1 MSVDS
6 NVGAFNG
13 ASSSNSQNKGY
24 QNDTLN
30 PYFLHPNE
38 NPNLALVT
46 PLLSGPN
53 YHSWSRAMTMAL
65 RSKKKMH
72 FINGTLP
79 RPDDDDRDSLAWDRC
94 NTMLLSWLNNSVSPE
109 ISQSI
114 LWLDSA
120 SEIWQELKERFY
132 QGDVFRISDL
142 QDEISSL
149 KQGDSTIS
157 TYYTS
162 LKKLWQELDN
172 FRPIPDSHCVHN
184 CVHGC
189 AAIAKMKSYKESDQV
204 IRFLKGLNEQYHVV
218 RSQIMLM
225 DPLLTISKVYSL
237 LVQQER
243 QLATP
248 VDESKLLAVSGNNHY
263 AGRGHSTRGRGTR
276 GGRSYGNGGRGKGNK
291 LCSHC
296 GQTNHVVDNCWI
308 KYGYPPHMQHLQ
320 HDRAIN
326 NCANVDDDDDDET
339 PTVNCEDGNND
350 HKTGKFSFTAAQH
363 KALLALLQGSTSM
376 PSHSI
381 NHVTTNT
388 GILCTIPLSN
398 NSDQFILDTGA
409 TDHIC
414 FDLKYFQCLKQIPP
428 INLKLPNGTL
438 VNTCLAGTIMFDH
451 QLYLTDVLY
460 FPNFTFNLISVPK
473 LTKNLHCSLMFND
486 NKCVIQESSSRR
498 MIGVAD
504 LLNGLYILTTPKVSL
519 GHIPNTSC
527 INNINKITDVHSL
540 ESHKNSDCNVWHKRF
555 GHASNDKLIELNKK
569 FPFVKISNSSVPCD
583 ACFFAKQKRLP
594 FTLSSTKSASN
605 FDLVHMD
612 IWGPLAIP
620 SMLGFKYFLTVVDDR
635 SRFTWIYLMKV
646 KSEASTHI
654 KSFYAMVKTQF
665 NCNIKCIRTDN
676 ETEFLLKDFYNENEI
691 IHQCSCVATPQQNDI
706 VERKHQHILGTARAL
721 LFQSHLPKIFWAHA
735 VGHSVHIINRLPTP
749 FLSQKSPYQM
759 LYNCLPDI
767 NNLKVFGCLAYATT
781 LQTNRHKLDSRSR
794 KCVSLGLKTGVKGH
808 ILFDLQSREVFIS
821 RDVVF
826 FEHIFPFYTKNQHQ
840 IDQTNSATQSPI
852 LYDDLD
858 MLFTNHST
866 HHSSSPSL
874 PLLQTATPHSPTSIP
889 STHSP
894 DDHSSPP
901 SPTHDHHSPCDPVIE
916 TDVMIPTSTN
926 TPLTTSSNSLPIIA
940 PPSIN
945 PIRKSD
951 RVKHPPSY
959 LQDYHTKILGNISHS
974 ASDSTHP
981 SSSQCKFPISSFISY
996 DHLSPAHKHYA
1007 LNISTL
1013 TEPSSYEEAMCDE
1026 NWKSAV
1032 NVELTALLKN
1042 NTWDMV
1048 KLPPHKKAIG
1058 CKWVFKL
1065 KLHADGTVERHK
1077 ARLVAKGF
1085 TQTEGI
1091 DYIDTFSPVVKMTT
1105 VRTFMAIAASQNWP
1119 LFQLDVNTAFLH
1131 GDLNE
1136 EVYMKPPPG
1145 LPLAH
1150 PDLVCKLQRS
1160 LYGLKQASRQWNV
1173 KLTETL
1179 LSSGYIQSKADYS
1192 LFTKNT
1198 STGFTAILVYVDDL
1212 VLGGT
1217 DIDEIHQLKALL
1229 DTKFSIKDLGSLKY
1243 FLGFEVAR
1251 SKTGISLC
1259 QRKYTLD
1266 LLQDSGLLG
1275 TKPTPTPMQP
1285 HLQLQKSSGNA
1296 ISDPTTYRRLIGRL
1310 LY

>member
-13 ASSSNSQNKGY
+13 TSSSNSQNKGY

-65 RSKKKMH
+65 RSKNKMH

-225 DPLLTISKVYSL
+225 DPLPTISKVYSL

-276 GGRSYGNGGRGKGNK
+276 GGRSYGNGGR
-291 LCSHC
+291 
-296 GQTNHVVDNCWI
+296 
-308 KYGYPPHMQHLQ
+308 
-320 HDRAIN
+320 
-326 NCANVDDDDDDET
+326 
-339 PTVNCEDGNND
+339 DGNND
-350 HKTGKFSFTAAQH
+350 HKTGKFSLTAAQQ

-376 PSHSI
+376 SSHSI

-398 NSDQFILDTGA
+398 NSDQFILDTSA

-486 NKCVIQESSSRR
+486 NKCVIQESSSKR

-527 INNINKITDVHSL
+527 INNTNKITDVHSL

-555 GHASNDKLIELNKK
+555 GHASNDKLIELNKN
-569 FPFVKISNSSVPCD
+569 FLFVKISNSSVPCD

-612 IWGPLAIP
+612 I
-620 SMLGFKYFLTVVDDR
+620 
-635 SRFTWIYLMKV
+635 
-646 KSEASTHI
+646 
-654 KSFYAMVKTQF
+654 
-665 NCNIKCIRTDN
+665 
-676 ETEFLLKDFYNENEI
+676 
-691 IHQCSCVATPQQNDI
+691 
-706 VERKHQHILGTARAL
+706 
-721 LFQSHLPKIFWAHA
+721 
-735 VGHSVHIINRLPTP
+735 
-749 FLSQKSPYQM
+749 
-759 LYNCLPDI
+759 
-767 NNLKVFGCLAYATT
+767 
-781 LQTNRHKLDSRSR
+781 
-794 KCVSLGLKTGVKGH
+794 
-808 ILFDLQSREVFIS
+808 
-821 RDVVF
+821 
-826 FEHIFPFYTKNQHQ
+826 
-840 IDQTNSATQSPI
+840 
-852 LYDDLD
+852 
-858 MLFTNHST
+858 
-866 HHSSSPSL
+866 
-874 PLLQTATPHSPTSIP
+874 
-889 STHSP
+889 
-894 DDHSSPP
+894 
-901 SPTHDHHSPCDPVIE
+901 
-916 TDVMIPTSTN
+916 
-926 TPLTTSSNSLPIIA
+926 
-940 PPSIN
+940 
-945 PIRKSD
+945 
-951 RVKHPPSY
+951 
-959 LQDYHTKILGNISHS
+959 
-974 ASDSTHP
+974 
-981 SSSQCKFPISSFISY
+981 
-996 DHLSPAHKHYA
+996 
-1007 LNISTL
+1007 
-1013 TEPSSYEEAMCDE
+1013 
-1026 NWKSAV
+1026 
-1032 NVELTALLKN
+1032 
-1042 NTWDMV
+1042 
-1048 KLPPHKKAIG
+1048 
-1058 CKWVFKL
+1058 
-1065 KLHADGTVERHK
+1065 
-1077 ARLVAKGF
+1077 
-1085 TQTEGI
+1085 
-1091 DYIDTFSPVVKMTT
+1091 
-1105 VRTFMAIAASQNWP
+1105 
-1119 LFQLDVNTAFLH
+1119 
-1131 GDLNE
+1131 
-1136 EVYMKPPPG
+1136 
-1145 LPLAH
+1145 
-1150 PDLVCKLQRS
+1150 
-1160 LYGLKQASRQWNV
+1160 
-1173 KLTETL
+1173 
-1179 LSSGYIQSKADYS
+1179 
-1192 LFTKNT
+1192 
-1198 STGFTAILVYVDDL
+1198 
-1212 VLGGT
+1212 
-1217 DIDEIHQLKALL
+1217 
-1229 DTKFSIKDLGSLKY
+1229 
-1243 FLGFEVAR
+1243 
-1251 SKTGISLC
+1251 
-1259 QRKYTLD
+1259 
-1266 LLQDSGLLG
+1266 
-1275 TKPTPTPMQP
+1275 
-1285 HLQLQKSSGNA
+1285 
-1296 ISDPTTYRRLIGRL
+1296 
-1310 LY
+1310 